1 MFSLGIGLFVS
12 TISRTQFQAM
22 QASFM
27 ILLPSILLSGFVF
40 PIESMPRLAQWISA
54 ILPLT
59 YYLRIVRGIVVKG
72 IGMEYLWLDTII
84 LAAMGVLTL
93 VIASSRVRKTLT

>member
-1 MFSLGIGLFVS
+1 M
-12 TISRTQFQAM
+12 
-22 QASFM
+22 
-27 ILLPSILLSGFVF
+27 
-40 PIESMPRLAQWISA
+40 SA

-72 IGMEYLWLDTII
+72 VGMEYLWQDTLI

-93 VIASSRVRKTLT
+93 VIAASRIRKTLT